1 MKKHSRF
8 AITIIIV
15 GILVFGF
22 SLNSLAQDEQ
32 EGFVKRMWK
41 KFRGKEEVVKEERQ
55 EKKTIKPEPVAK
67 EKTPVREEPDK
78 EPDLL
83 TGRDSEE
90 RRVAPPSREEMLEM
104 IDRNLSVYGDE
115 ISEKVGNIIKKTD
128 MEGNVSYT
136 YLTEA
141 GNEVEFT
148 DLEDE
153 TLFNLLR
160 RVLNEATFIRNER
173 INLQLQQMRQLQS
186 LQNMQQ
192 PPRAVR
198 PPQVNRT
205 YTPPPPVPTPPP
217 QTPQP
222 PQVPQPPPQRR

>member
-148 DLEDE
+148 DLED
-153 TLFNLLR
+153 
-160 RVLNEATFIRNER
+160 
-173 INLQLQQMRQLQS
+173 
-186 LQNMQQ
+186 
-192 PPRAVR
+192 
-198 PPQVNRT
+198 
-205 YTPPPPVPTPPP
+205 
-217 QTPQP
+217 
-222 PQVPQPPPQRR
+222 